1 MMDVTITLSKSQ
13 AQLVD
18 WLSKE
23 EWSAYGE
30 CRGPD
35 LDFLIAIGLATLASQ
50 PPHDRVGV
58 GLTEAGRQAHAAGT
72 WAARLGRAW
81 VAPTDELIVYQNRAA
96 MVAAGFRSSGRHP
109 TWPHLTGWSPSM
121 GMSGVMQRRWQR
133 ITVDHLA
140 RLADGGVEALDY
152 LRSKQAVFGDAAIW
166 VEV

>member
-1 MMDVTITLSKSQ
+1 MDVTIMLSRGQ

-58 GLTEAGRQAHAAGT
+58 GLTEAGRQAHVAGSLSQ
-72 WAARLGRAW
+72 ALGRPW
-81 VAPTDELIVYQNRAA
+81 LAPMDELIVYPTRSA

-109 TWPHLTGWSPSM
+109 RWPHLTAWSPAM
-121 GMSGVMQRRWQR
+121 GMSRIWQKRWQR
-133 ITVDHLA
+133 ITVDH
-140 RLADGGVEALDY
+140 RTSVEEGGGEALKY
-152 LRSKQAVFGDAAIW
+152 LRSSQAVWGEAAIW